1 MIEKK
6 FKNIKTIIMTAG
18 NGSGSKYFQS
28 FFDGHEEVLMI
39 PGYIL
44 MYLLPHW
51 KEWEK
56 KI

>member
-6 FKNIKTIIMTAG
+6 FKNIKTIILTVG
-18 NGSGSKYFQS
+18 NGSGSKYYQS

-56 KI
+56 K